1 MWLYRSAK
9 SWELI
14 KKKKNTLNRAVF
26 SSVSKVIGYC
36 CGFVLQRSMLGRKHS
51 RHNFSQS
58 DAEQNQWRY
67 FPALGA
73 LHVCDSSSHWFIVLF
88 IFVVLGHY
96 NCFGFTTQT
105 VTVYSCRLP
114 SLHARPSFSS
124 LYPVRQ
130 AHAKLPSVLTQ
141 ICAHLW
147 PPDVL
152 SHSSISVEIN
162 NIQ

>member
-1 MWLYRSAK
+1 M
-9 SWELI
+9 
-14 KKKKNTLNRAVF
+14 
-26 SSVSKVIGYC
+26 SKVIGYC

-105 VTVYSCRLP
+105 VTVFILAGYLLCMLDHHFPVCILFGKHMQSSPRCWRKYAHIYGHQMCYHTHLYLWK
-114 SLHARPSFSS
+114 SIIYNKQLHEQDR
-124 LYPVRQ
+124 
-130 AHAKLPSVLTQ
+130 T
-141 ICAHLW
+141 
-147 PPDVL
+147 
-152 SHSSISVEIN
+152 
-162 NIQ
+162 